1 MPQLK
6 NTKRR
11 IVLKSFKSFGFRLV
25 GNNGRHANHLVR
37 GQLSISF
44 PTYKEF
50 SVDLIRELLQE
61 ANISENEWENAW
73 WDS

>member
-1 MPQLK
+1 MPQLQ

-37 GQLSISF
+37 GQLSIAF
-44 PTYKEF
+44 PTRKEF
-50 SVDLIRELLQE
+50 SAPFIRTLLKE
-61 ANISENEWENAW
+61 ANISENEWENA
-73 WDS
+73 